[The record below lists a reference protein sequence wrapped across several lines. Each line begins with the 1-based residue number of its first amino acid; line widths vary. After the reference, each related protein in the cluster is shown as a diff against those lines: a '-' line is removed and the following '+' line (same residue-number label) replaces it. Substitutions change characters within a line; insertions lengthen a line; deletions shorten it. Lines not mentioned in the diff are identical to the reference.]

1 MIRKKV
7 EFVST
12 IKNIFLYSC
21 IFLDDIY
28 ALDNCLVTEI
38 RLQNEKCFLTCIY
51 HSLCQNRDEFENFCT
66 SFGILLNNINVEFP
80 LCAIVKGDP
89 NARCSGWWKKD
100 ITRLQGQE
108 LNSFTLSTGYNQI
121 IDKPTR
127 YKQLHVMY

>member
-12 IKNIFLYSC
+12 LKSTFLYSS
-21 IFLDDIY
+21 ILLDDIY
-28 ALDNCLVTEI
+28 ALGNCLVTEI
-38 RLQNEKCFLTCIY
+38 RLQNDKCFLPCIH

-66 SFGILLNNINVEFP
+66 SFDILLNNINVELP
-80 LCAIVKGDP
+80 LCLIVTGDS
-89 NARCSGWWKKD
+89 NTRYSRWWKKHF
-100 ITRLQGQE
+100 TRLKGQE

-121 IDKPTR
+121 VDKPTR